1 MYVLVEISLF
11 NVCGGIALFFTTAN
25 FSGSRGSQTC
35 RPYYLVRLR
44 WAGLPPGSVASRRR
58 AVGCGGQ
65 RRRER
70 SSSCS
75 GTKGR
80 RGPRSGELPRLLERG
95 GGWAGGVARRGAL
108 FRGQG
113 GSTATFRTGK
123 RNQENK
129 REKKGKRVTKI
140 KVRQKATVAFH
151 YCPWITTFP

>member
-1 MYVLVEISLF
+1 MGCKLQEGVYLPSQVSCQYRLS
-11 NVCGGIALFFTTAN
+11 
-25 FSGSRGSQTC
+25 SDRG
-35 RPYYLVRLR
+35 RELVRLR

-113 GSTATFRTGK
+113 GSTATFRNSLSLEEYGLMSPSALFGGSFRAGAAGMGSATAA
-123 RNQENK
+123 
-129 REKKGKRVTKI
+129 RECRVALREE
-140 KVRQKATVAFH
+140 VGGR
-151 YCPWITTFP
+151 C

>member
-1 MYVLVEISLF
+1 MGNSHTTDI
-11 NVCGGIALFFTTAN
+11 FFTTN
-25 FSGSRGSQTC
+25 FSTSRGSQPC
-35 RPYYLVRLR
+35 KPYYLVRLR

-65 RRRER
+65 RRRDR

-95 GGWAGGVARRGAL
+95 GGCAGGVARRGAL

-113 GSTATFRTGK
+113 GSTATFRNSLSLEEYGLMSPSALF
-123 RNQENK
+123 
-129 REKKGKRVTKI
+129 GGSFLAGVSVGV
-140 KVRQKATVAFH
+140 VRPPRGSGAVE
-151 YCPWITTFP
+151 